1 MIQELGLA
9 DHIVRTD
16 SVFRYV
22 VLRHHSPYWIGCSLL
37 V

>member
-1 MIQELGLA
+1 MAQELGLA

-22 VLRHHSPYWIGCSLL
+22 ELRQRRPY
-37 V
+37 